1 VPRGAEGEGFA
12 VSVGQNIAQ
21 SVTELYLLDAR
32 TMEELARVTLPF
44 RTSPQIH
51 GTWGD
56 PDHTA
61 AAVARLQNAG
71 NLA

>member
-1 VPRGAEGEGFA
+1 M
-12 VSVGQNIAQ
+12 SVGQNIAQ
-21 SVTELYLLDAR
+21 SVTELYLLEAR

-56 PDHTA
+56 PTTLP
-61 AAVARLQNAG
+61 LQ
-71 NLA
+71 

>member
-1 VPRGAEGEGFA
+1 MPRGAEGEGFV
-12 VSVGQNIAQ
+12 VSVGQNIEQ

-56 PDHTA
+56 PTTLP
-61 AAVARLQNAG
+61 LQ
-71 NLA
+71 